1 MDQEIALFIGGPCD
15 GQRRKV
21 YVGQPR
27 AEAVNLPIR
36 STFDI
41 DPSPSRDAVSAVS
54 YASAIYDRCAV
65 RSLQGTDTAVYVCGD
80 IDPMA
85 AMIAGYREPSDAGKR
100 EKIEDLGERDQH
112 VYAILTA
119 LRAGM
124 LNSYKDAL
132 EEMVIVMAEKSAMY
146 EKQLMQLRGTLLSDM
161 TSPLGVF
168 VGNQGEQH
176 KPDPL

>member
-21 YVGQPR
+21 YVGQSR
-27 AEAVNLPIR
+27 AEAVKLSIR

-41 DPSPSRDAVSAVS
+41 DRSSSRDAVSAVS
-54 YASAIYDRCAV
+54 YASAIYDRCAI
-65 RSLQGTDTAVYVCGD
+65 RSPQGTNTAVYVCGD

-100 EKIEDLGERDQH
+100 EKIEGISERDEH
-112 VYAILTA
+112 VCAILAA
-119 LRAGM
+119 LHTGR

-132 EEMVIVMAEKSAMY
+132 EEMVIVLAEKSAMY
-146 EKQLMQLRGTLLSDM
+146 QKQLMQLHNM
-161 TSPLGVF
+161 TIPKTVITDDGAAMIF
-168 VGNQGEQH
+168 KPQ

>member
-36 STFDI
+36 R
-41 DPSPSRDAVSAVS
+41 SPSISIDANPPREAV
-54 YASAIYDRCAV
+54 AFTSAIYDRCAV
-65 RSLQGTDTAVYVCGD
+65 RSPQGTDTAVYVYGD

-85 AMIAGYREPSDAGKR
+85 ALIACYREPSDARKR
-100 EKIEDLGERDQH
+100 EQIEDLGWRDEH
-112 VYAILTA
+112 VHAILSA

-132 EEMVIVMAEKSAMY
+132 EEMVIVLAEKSAMY
-146 EKQLMQLRGTLLSDM
+146 EKQLMQLHGTLLRDM

-168 VGNQGEQH
+168 IGNQGEQR

>member
-36 STFDI
+36 STRSI
-41 DPSPSRDAVSAVS
+41 DPNPPREAVTVAFT
-54 YASAIYDRCAV
+54 SAIYDRCAV
-65 RSLQGTDTAVYVCGD
+65 RSRQGTDTPVYVYGD
-80 IDPMA
+80 VDPMA
-85 AMIAGYREPSDAGKR
+85 ELIAGYREPSDVGKR
-100 EKIEDLGERDQH
+100 EKIEDLGRRDEH
-112 VYAILTA
+112 VHAILSA

-132 EEMVIVMAEKSAMY
+132 EEMVIMLAEKSALY

-168 VGNQGEQH
+168 IGNQGEQH